1 MVVYLAF
8 FGLIILIAA
17 AAVVLGTPA
26 VEEGTPPENP
36 DSAINGSKIGKR

>member
-1 MVVYLAF
+1 MAVYLAF

-26 VEEGTPPENP
+26 VEDGTPPDDPAGNKP
-36 DSAINGSKIGKR
+36 GSGKR